1 MEILRQNTGR
11 LSDTVSLPN
20 TSLLTVARHMF
31 SLHRQ
36 MKLQEKK
43 CKEEIPAL
51 IAAIVPPDQ
60 FSFSS
65 KDILR
70 ITKYYQLAL
79 NLVCENIYLIPE
91 KKLNASEHRNILQ
104 LSIFMPLF
112 DDLFDDRLL
121 DYPQI
126 EALITEPEKY
136 TPSNK
141 IDSIVHALYV
151 QLLREIPA
159 RDRFIQYLK
168 EGAYWE
174 LQSLKQFNSEISEEE
189 LTQITYNKSYYS
201 ILLFCSVLES
211 WPGAAM
217 EALLY
222 PVSGLMQLTN
232 DVFDVWKDLQKGVHT
247 IPNLYWNYE
256 KLEAVFLN
264 EVRSINTQTA
274 RLPYP
279 VNNRKNFLIRTHAL
293 NAMGWMS
300 LQQLR
305 EVAILKPFSEASRK
319 ELVCDMDS
327 LRQQLRWV
335 GYVRQLCNTGK
346 K

>member
-1 MEILRQNTGR
+1 MQIHLQEASR
-11 LSDTVSLPN
+11 LPGTVSLPN
-20 TSLLTVARHMF
+20 TSLLAVARHMF

-36 MKLQEKK
+36 MKLQEQK
-43 CKEEIPAL
+43 CKEEIPEL
-51 IAAIVPPDQ
+51 IAAIIPPDQ

-79 NLVCENIYLIPE
+79 NLVCDNVYQLAGKE
-91 KKLNASEHRNILQ
+91 LNTREHRNILL
-104 LSIFMPLF
+104 LSVFLPLF

-121 DYPQI
+121 NYPQI
-126 EALITEPEKY
+126 EALINDPEVY
-136 TPSNK
+136 TPANT
-141 IDSIVHALYV
+141 IDSIVQNLYV

-159 RDRFIQYLK
+159 PDRFTQYLK
-168 EGAYWE
+168 EVAYWE
-174 LQSLKQFNSEISEEE
+174 LQSLKQFNREIPEEE
-189 LTQITYNKSYYS
+189 LTQITYNKSFYS
-201 ILLFCSVLES
+201 ILLFCSVLEFD
-211 WPGAAM
+211 PGAAM
-217 EALLY
+217 NALLY

-232 DVFDVWKDLQKGVHT
+232 DVFDVWKDLQKSLYT

-256 KLEAVFLN
+256 KLKTMFLN
-264 EVRSINTQTA
+264 EINSINNQVAQMT
-274 RLPYP
+274 YP
-279 VNNRKNFLIRTHAL
+279 ESNRKNFLIRTHAL

-305 EVAILKPFSEASRK
+305 EVAVQKPFSEASRK

-327 LRQQLRWV
+327 LPRQLRWV

>member
-1 MEILRQNTGR
+1 MEILRQETSR
-11 LSDTVSLPN
+11 LPDTVSLPT
-20 TSLLTVARHMF
+20 TSLLAVIRHMF

-36 MKLQEKK
+36 MRQQEKK

-51 IAAIVPPDQ
+51 IATIIPPGQ

-79 NLVCENIYLIPE
+79 NLVCENVYQLSG
-91 KKLNASEHRNILQ
+91 KKLNSSEHKNILR

-121 DYPQI
+121 AYPQI
-126 EALITEPEKY
+126 EAMIASPENY
-136 TPSNK
+136 TPFNT
-141 IDSIVHALYV
+141 IDSIVHALYI
-151 QLLREIPA
+151 QLLGNIPSP
-159 RDRFIQYLK
+159 DRFVQHLK

-174 LQSLKQFNSEISEEE
+174 LQSLKQFNREVSEEE

-211 WPGAAM
+211 RPGAAM
-217 EALLY
+217 EALLH

-256 KLEAVFLN
+256 KIESIFLH
-264 EVRSINTQTA
+264 EIRSINKQTA
-274 RLPYP
+274 QLDYP
-279 VNNRKNFLIRTHAL
+279 ESSRRNFLIRTHAL

-305 EVAILKPFSEASRK
+305 EVAARKPFSESSRK

-335 GYVRQLCNTGK
+335 GYVRQFCNTRK
-346 K
+346 